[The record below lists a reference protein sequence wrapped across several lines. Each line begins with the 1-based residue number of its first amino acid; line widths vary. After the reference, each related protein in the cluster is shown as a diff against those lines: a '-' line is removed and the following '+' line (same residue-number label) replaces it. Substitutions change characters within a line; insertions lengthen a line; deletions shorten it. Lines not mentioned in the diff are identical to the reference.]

1 MKATIRFLVTVAVLV
16 LSGSSLSQVLAQ
28 QTQASYTVNLSSFT
42 LHVTYPSEVMPGENI
57 TVNVQASPKT
67 SSTYLQTLAATVYY
81 GDASGLH
88 TIATQ
93 TIVSNAGNG
102 YGSYSTGSF
111 SKSFT
116 VNVPQDAPRTS
127 LIALF
132 SETVQANYYSSY
144 YYGYG
149 PYYGW
154 YGCSDPILCGWYYPS
169 YGYSTTTDDAIAPL
183 SYIKAA
189 TPESVAL
196 QSENQML
203 QQQLNQT
210 QAQNQQLQT
219 TIAQQSATINLLG
232 QQLASANS
240 MAQTYQ
246 NLALGAIIIAVA
258 LAAFAGFTYYRRSKG
273 KDQESVP
280 RQASTEK
287 AETEAPK

>member
-1 MKATIRFLVTVAVLV
+1 MKASIRFLVTVAVLV

-42 LHVTYPSEVMPGENI
+42 LQVTYPSEVMPGENI

-67 SSTYLQTLAATVYY
+67 SGAYLQTLTATVYY

-132 SETVQANYYSSY
+132 SETVQANYYSNY

-149 PYYGW
+149 
-154 YGCSDPILCGWYYPS
+154 S
-169 YGYSTTTDDAIAPL
+169 
-183 SYIKAA
+183 
-189 TPESVAL
+189 
-196 QSENQML
+196 
-203 QQQLNQT
+203 
-210 QAQNQQLQT
+210 
-219 TIAQQSATINLLG
+219 
-232 QQLASANS
+232 
-240 MAQTYQ
+240 
-246 NLALGAIIIAVA
+246 
-258 LAAFAGFTYYRRSKG
+258 
-273 KDQESVP
+273 
-280 RQASTEK
+280 
-287 AETEAPK
+287 